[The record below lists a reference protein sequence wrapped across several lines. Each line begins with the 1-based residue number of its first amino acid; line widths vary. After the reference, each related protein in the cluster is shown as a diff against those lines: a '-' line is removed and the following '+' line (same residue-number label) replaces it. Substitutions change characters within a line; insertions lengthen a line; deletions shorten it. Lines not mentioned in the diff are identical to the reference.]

1 MKNKVVILGWS
12 DSIHIQ
18 RWTEGLKTLGYD
30 ITLISNGGQP
40 LPNIETII
48 VGNNPKGAF
57 SYFSNKKYVS
67 DLIKKIAPD
76 LIHSFLATGYGYW
89 GTSKYNCPKILTPLG
104 SEIIDLEAKNW
115 MYRLILK
122 RIVNHYQQYTTAS
135 KYLENELNRTFPQT
149 KNKVDLIPFGTFI
162 SDDVKEHQD
171 IKPIKLIYLKHLV
184 KIYGPD
190 TLLEAINILKNKK
203 YPVLLDLYGDEKYSV
218 WLKDMVRELQLEEYV
233 TFKGWLKSESIPA
246 RLLDY
251 DIMVMP
257 SRIESFGVAAVE
269 AGSAGLP
276 VIASNIGGIPEII
289 EDEVT
294 GILFP
299 AGDAEKLAETIIHLS
314 DNFTLRKEMGN
325 AARKKVMAKF
335 NWNDNLKTMGDLYDR
350 MISDW
355 RRK

>member
-1 MKNKVVILGWS
+1 
-12 DSIHIQ
+12 
-18 RWTEGLKTLGYD
+18 
-30 ITLISNGGQP
+30 
-40 LPNIETII
+40 
-48 VGNNPKGAF
+48 
-57 SYFSNKKYVS
+57 
-67 DLIKKIAPD
+67 
-76 LIHSFLATGYGYW
+76 
-89 GTSKYNCPKILTPLG
+89 
-104 SEIIDLEAKNW
+104 
-115 MYRLILK
+115 
-122 RIVNHYQQYTTAS
+122 
-135 KYLENELNRTFPQT
+135 
-149 KNKVDLIPFGTFI
+149 
-162 SDDVKEHQD
+162 
-171 IKPIKLIYLKHLV
+171 
-184 KIYGPD
+184 
-190 TLLEAINILKNKK
+190 
-203 YPVLLDLYGDEKYSV
+203 
-218 WLKDMVRELQLEEYV
+218 MVRELQLEEYV

-276 VIASNIGGIPEII
+276 VIAPNIGGIPEII